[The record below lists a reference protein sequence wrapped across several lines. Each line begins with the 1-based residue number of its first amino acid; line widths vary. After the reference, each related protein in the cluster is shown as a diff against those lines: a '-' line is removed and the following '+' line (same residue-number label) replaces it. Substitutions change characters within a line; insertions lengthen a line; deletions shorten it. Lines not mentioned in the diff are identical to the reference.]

1 LLVIKKLVAKFTD
14 QYAWVGKGDG
24 FYVFSAE
31 IDHIDPNSV
40 DFNFQQGTFTNE
52 LTLKLRKQEVN
63 LIQYAM
69 L

>member
-1 LLVIKKLVAKFTD
+1 MLGLV
-14 QYAWVGKGDG
+14 KGDG

-52 LTLKLRKQEVN
+52 LPLKLRKKELN